1 MASRPVR
8 LLLVAAHPADTF
20 DQAGGTLAHHIARG
34 DQVTVV
40 SVTTGVRSHDWELI
54 DAKDRSG
61 QAMDVEERVQAERD
75 KKLDELRGACAIL
88 GIEDIRTLGFE
99 DDEELITEDLVVRI
113 AELFR
118 EVRPDVVITHH
129 PYEEW
134 GLKLH
139 ATVGRATLFAF
150 RKAATSG
157 RGKSQAS
164 HRVPS
169 IYFMNP
175 MAYVGVSLSNA
186 FAAHIDVYVDISDV
200 IDKKVRALDRISS
213 QYYGGSYARK
223 RAEACDGHWGSQAQV
238 AYAEPFQRY
247 YQWVTYTL
255 PISDFELH
263 RAEEPIEQ
271 QMMRRS
277 TCTAAHIP
285 LPEGSAPAHVLVDKE
300 LYDQ

>member
-8 LLLVAAHPADTF
+8 LLLVATHPADTF
-20 DQAGGTLAHHIARG
+20 DQAGGTLAHHVAHG
-34 DQVTVV
+34 DHVTVV

-54 DAKDRSG
+54 DGKDRSG
-61 QAMDVEERVQAERD
+61 QALDVEQQIEAERA
-75 KKLDELRGACAIL
+75 KKLKEMRAACAIL
-88 GIEDIRTLGFE
+88 GIENVQTLGFE
-99 DDEELITEDLVVRI
+99 DDEELLTEGLVVAI
-113 AELFR
+113 AKVIR
-118 EVRPDVVITHH
+118 DVRPDIVITHH
-129 PYEEW
+129 PFEDW

-139 ATVGRATLFAF
+139 ATVGRATMFAF

-157 RGKSQAS
+157 HGKSQRS

-200 IDKKVRALDRISS
+200 IDKKVQAMDRISS

-223 RAEACDGHWGSQAQV
+223 RAESLDGHWGSHAQV
-238 AYAEPFQRY
+238 PYAECFQRY
-247 YQWVTYTL
+247 YHWVAYTL
-255 PISDFELH
+255 PISDFELK

-271 QMMRRS
+271 QMIRRG
-277 TCTAAHIP
+277 TYTAAHIP
-285 LPEGSAPAHVLVDKE
+285 LPEGAEPSTYHIDKE